1 MYVFFLNIL
10 LNFLEKLRPEVR
22 WAELGSQPSSHSEVW
37 LWCQERRAASALCPL
52 PAGWLWSSC
61 LTSFEMWF
69 LHLGQD
75 PYENSMSNF
84 CVRFHG
90 ASYLKRMDFDGV
102 PCSPRGLE
110 AGLRVS
116 QTPGHLWA
124 GPLLWGVTMSVSLLS
139 CLTSPCCWMWGTVVS
154 VSGVCEL
161 CITYSVWCLAR
172 QCAQWVLSPAV
183 GTTPSDLCSSC
194 FSSNFS
200 LIFEV
205 PLFSNKG
212 SYSENFS

>member
-154 VSGVCEL
+154 LGCLWALHYTLCVVPGTPMRPVSVEPRCWHDTIWL
-161 CITYSVWCLAR
+161 MLQLLFFKLQFDLW
-172 QCAQWVLSPAV
+172 
-183 GTTPSDLCSSC
+183 GT
-194 FSSNFS
+194 S
-200 LIFEV
+200 LQQ
-205 PLFSNKG
+205 
-212 SYSENFS
+212 